1 MESARWHALGNVY
14 VVVEGLGLTPE
25 RVCDLTPGTDG
36 LVEILA
42 SGPDWIDIQI
52 WNPDGSLAEM
62 SGNATRIAA
71 RWLAERTGAAEV
83 TVRIGP
89 RSVRARM
96 FDADVV
102 EQDLGE
108 VAVGDP
114 EEVDGVRFVPVDVG
128 NPHAVVIGDP
138 DDLPAV
144 GPRLETH
151 PRFPQRTNVQVAR
164 VERPGLVI
172 ARVWER
178 GVGETTASGTSAV
191 AVAAATHGDGEITV
205 RFPGGDLLVRL
216 AGGRASLIGP
226 AAPLRVPRQVLVY
239 VHRAGPEFLLLER
252 TAEHGGFWQGVTG
265 APEWGESDAAAVR
278 RELRE
283 ETGLDAEPRAVG
295 FRYELR
301 PGKPAQGGRWRELY
315 GPGIETVPEEVYE
328 VAAPSDWEPSLNRRE
343 HIAYRWCLLD
353 EALELLHWEDNR
365 AALRAVAERLPASSC

>member
-14 VVVEGLGLTPE
+14 VVVKGLGLTAE
-25 RVCDLTPGTDG
+25 RARDLTRNADG
-36 LVEILA
+36 VVEILA
-42 SGPDWIDIQI
+42 SGPDWMDVRI

-71 RWLAERTGAAEV
+71 RWLAARTGAADI
-83 TVRIGP
+83 TVRVGP

-96 FDADVV
+96 LDADAV
-102 EQDLGE
+102 EQDLGD
-108 VAVGDP
+108 VAIGTA
-114 EEVDGVRFVPVDVG
+114 EEVDGIRFVPVDVG
-128 NPHAVVIGDP
+128 NPHAVVIGNP
-138 DDLPAV
+138 DDLPAI

-151 PRFPQRTNVQVAR
+151 PRFPERTNVQVAR
-164 VERPGLVI
+164 VERPGLVT

-178 GVGETTASGTSAV
+178 GVGETSASGTSAV
-191 AVAAATHGDGEITV
+191 AIAAATHGDGETTV
-205 RFPGGDLLVRL
+205 RFSGGELLVRIE
-216 AGGRASLIGP
+216 GGRASLIGP

-239 VHRAGPEFLLLER
+239 VHRSGPEFMLLER
-252 TAEHGGFWQGVTG
+252 IPEHGGFWQGITG
-265 APEWGESDAAAVR
+265 APEWGESDDDAAR

-283 ETGLDAEPRAVG
+283 ETGLDAEPTAVG

-301 PGKPAQGGRWRELY
+301 PGKPLGGRWHELY